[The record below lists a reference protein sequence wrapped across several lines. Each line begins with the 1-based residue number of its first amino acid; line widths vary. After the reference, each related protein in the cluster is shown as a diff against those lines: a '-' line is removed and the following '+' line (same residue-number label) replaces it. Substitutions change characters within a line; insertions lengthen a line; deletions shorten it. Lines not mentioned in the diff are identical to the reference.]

1 MSAFFIWF
9 GFWGFEEKEILQQKI
24 LNSLLSSRNS
34 LLSSRNISA
43 KRIVIADVDCHCCAK
58 TKYC

>member
-24 LNSLLSSRNS
+24 LNSLLSSRN
-34 LLSSRNISA
+34 ISA